1 MATGLEAEMAKLLAG
16 TADIANDSKQFA
28 KDAGAARR
36 AEQKKRAQTY
46 DAKADGGA
54 LAQFAKD
61 AAAARKAK

>member
-1 MATGLEAEMAKLLAG
+1 MVVRGGHDSRNAAG
-16 TADIANDSKQFA
+16 R
-28 KDAGAARR
+28 GASSTTPARR